1 MTYYQFGG
9 MISKSKQNLWLER
22 LFLHV
27 KNPNEGRVGCENM
40 QNYETSIAC

>member
-1 MTYYQFGG
+1 MSYYQFGG
-9 MISKSKQNLWLER
+9 MISKSKQNLWAGP

-27 KNPNEGRVGCENM
+27 KSPSEGGVGCENM